1 MGAVRFRFV
10 LLLFIFNFFSAG
22 ARADVMV
29 LVHGWAS
36 DVDTWIHSGVA
47 FVLLNNG
54 WQDAGVVTTTPGGV
68 NYFPAYPSADSKKK
82 FYRVQLPST
91 APLLLQASHLTAE
104 LVFIQNRH
112 PKEDLIVVGHSAGGV
127 IARLVV
133 IRPEYVRIKSL
144 VTIASPHLGTPAAFE
159 GLNVVES
166 KPFFCPGPGVDFLK
180 TVFGGSQYQYLK
192 DSHGAML
199 DLTPV
204 GGGNLIDWLNQQP
217 HPDIQYHSIIRTA
230 GDGVVPTTSQ
240 DLNQVPVLRGRAKVY
255 PAWSSHG
262 LNPTDGELLLD
273 IIDTKN
279 NSKTE

>member
-1 MGAVRFRFV
+1 MCAVRLRFV
-10 LLLFIFNFFSAG
+10 IVIFICSLFTSV

-29 LVHGWAS
+29 LVHGWAA
-36 DVDTWIHSGVA
+36 DVDTWVHSGVT
-47 FVLLNNG
+47 FVLARNG
-54 WQDAGVVTTTPGGV
+54 WHDAGVVTTTPRGV
-68 NYFPAYPSADSKKK
+68 HHYPGYPSAKSENH
-82 FYRVQLPST
+82 FYRAQLPAT

-112 PKEDLIVVGHSAGGV
+112 PKEDMIVVGHSAGGV

-144 VTIASPHLGTPAAFE
+144 VTIASPHLGTPIAFE
-159 GLNVVES
+159 GLYTVDS

-180 TVFGGSQYQYLK
+180 TVFGGRQYQYLK

-217 HPDIQYHSIIRTA
+217 HPKIQYHSIIRVG
-230 GDGVVPTTSQ
+230 GDGVVPAASQ
-240 DLNQVPVLRGRAKVY
+240 DLNQVPALRGRAKVHK
-255 PAWSSHG
+255 ARSIHG

-273 IIDTKN
+273 ILAARK
-279 NSKTE
+279 